1 MIVEVCFFLT
11 AGAVLAVALVLA
23 WYRQRLQF
31 RERSSLPEDLK
42 DASVEFAER
51 LFHTKRPFPLFA
63 KIDRAYTTADGQLVL
78 TELKR
83 RFRPMAFRSDVVEL
97 SAQRLAI
104 ERGFGRRVSSQ
115 GFVVVEHPATRERT
129 PIPVALLRE
138 PELVALR
145 QRYQQLVVGAAVPQK
160 ANDVRLC
167 RSCAYASSC
176 KPQILRNDSGTAV
189 KESEAASRVI
199 RFTPDLDPL
208 SAAGARDGR
217 PARRRATGRSLG
229 KSKTRARKSPRSD
242 RNRRT

>member
-63 KIDRAYTTADGQLVL
+63 KIDRAYTAADGSLVL

-83 RFRPMAFRSDVVEL
+83 RFHPQAFRSDVVEL

-104 ERGFGRRVSSQ
+104 ERGFGRRVSAQ
-115 GFVVVEHPATRERT
+115 GFVVVEHPATGART
-129 PIPVALLRE
+129 PISVSLLRE

-145 QRYQQLVVGAAVPQK
+145 QRYQQLFVGAAVPQK

-167 RSCAYASSC
+167 RSCAYARSC
-176 KPQILRNDSGTAV
+176 KPEVLRNDSGTAGQ
-189 KESEAASRVI
+189 ESEAASQI
-199 RFTPDLDPL
+199 ICP
-208 SAAGARDGR
+208 
-217 PARRRATGRSLG
+217 
-229 KSKTRARKSPRSD
+229 
-242 RNRRT
+242 